1 MPTTGQNW
9 SVDPFEGVI
18 KDGFVWGRG
27 ALDDKHALIG
37 IVEAIEFLLKQG
49 LRPARSVFVAFGH
62 DEEATGIAGAQ
73 LIVKHLQVSAWATR
87 VGMHS
92 GWACADVGCLGN
104 SFREKDSCSRKRE
117 TRLSCSCSVRFT
129 ILFHGLACHCCVH
142 INCTAGYLSFEPTAQ
157 CVAHA
162 LKGLACRAHSG

>member
-49 LRPARSVFVAFGH
+49 VRPARSVFVAFGH
-62 DEEATGIAGAQ
+62 DEEATGLAGAQ
-73 LIVKHLQVSAWATR
+73 LIVKHLQVS
-87 VGMHS
+87 S
-92 GWACADVGCLGN
+92 L
-104 SFREKDSCSRKRE
+104 
-117 TRLSCSCSVRFT
+117 
-129 ILFHGLACHCCVH
+129 
-142 INCTAGYLSFEPTAQ
+142 P
-157 CVAHA
+157 
-162 LKGLACRAHSG
+162 CRAGMRCCWLSWQKRS